1 MHLLKK
7 VRSGKPSTFHKQ
19 TNKWIM
25 KRSRLRSKFWNT
37 KCYIDEKTYNKQRN
51 ICVRVYSGKQR
62 KNFFGNINVRDVKD
76 NKNFWETVKSYLWA
90 KLKPIQKLRL
100 LKKKKEKKRKYPP
113 RARHLTYRIWRGNI
127 RALTQL
133 KLLINCLWI

>member
-62 KNFFGNINVRDVKD
+62 KNFFGNINVRDVTD
-76 NKNFWETVKSYLWA
+76 NKKFWETVKPYSWA
-90 KLKPIQKLRL
+90 KLKPIQKVRL
-100 LKKKKEKKRKYPP
+100 LKKKKKKKKRKE
-113 RARHLTYRIWRGNI
+113 NI
-127 RALTQL
+127 RLGRDTSP
-133 KLLINCLWI
+133 IEFEEVISGLWHNWNF